1 MESTSSLPSIDDFL
15 KGRSDVSNNECELLL
30 GMKELQL
37 PYYRVL
43 SVAKLEEDLFMLG
56 VFFPPFK
63 PRSIA
68 VTVHTPDEPHEIGF
82 AKMRE
87 ISRETHEFIVI
98 DVKREF
104 RRRRIGQWLFWGA
117 LIVCTTLGVKELF
130 IFNATQAGHRLFSSF
145 GFPRFEV
152 PEKKVKYP
160 NKFRNE
166 SRKAAQQQIL
176 YYYIPIKEISSLQ
189 EPAIKSSSKRA
200 V

>member
-1 MESTSSLPSIDDFL
+1 MESKTSLLSIVDFL
-15 KGRSDVSNNECELLL
+15 KGRSDVSTYECELLL

-43 SVAKLEEDLFMLG
+43 SLMKPEKALFMLG

-68 VTVHTPDEPHEIGF
+68 ITVHIPDEPHEIGL
-82 AKMRE
+82 AKMRK
-87 ISRETHEFIVI
+87 ISRETNELIVI
-98 DVKREF
+98 DVKRGF
-104 RRRRIGQWLFWGA
+104 RRRKIGQWLFWGS

-145 GFPRFEV
+145 GFPQFEI
-152 PEKKVKYP
+152 PEKKVRDPKI
-160 NKFRNE
+160 FRKESNE
-166 SRKAAQQQIL
+166 AVQRHIL
-176 YYYIPIKEISSLQ
+176 YYYVPIKDIASLR
-189 EPAIKSSSKRA
+189 EPTIKNSAERP

>member
-1 MESTSSLPSIDDFL
+1 MESTSSLPSISDFL
-15 KGRSDVSNNECELLL
+15 KGRSDVSANECELLL
-30 GMKELQL
+30 AMKEIQL

-43 SVAKLEEDLFMLG
+43 SVAKLEEALFILG
-56 VFFPPFK
+56 AFFPPFK

-82 AKMRE
+82 AKMRK

-117 LIVCTTLGVKELF
+117 LSICTTLGVKELF

-145 GFPRFEV
+145 GFPRFEI
-152 PEKKVKYP
+152 PEEKVKSP
-160 NKFRNE
+160 NKFRNGLNE
-166 SRKAAQQQIL
+166 AAQHQIL
-176 YYYIPIKEISSLQ
+176 YYYVPIREIAPLQ
-189 EPAIKSSSKRA
+189 EPTLRSSSKRA
-200 V
+200 L